1 MAKFILLLGGVLA
14 LLAVGA
20 ITLAAY
26 PHRYHAGEDPAVLT
40 THLQKLRGEQ
50 ALP

>member
-1 MAKFILLLGGVLA
+1 MARFILLGGVLA
-14 LLAVGA
+14 LPAVGA
-20 ITLAAY
+20 ITLAIA
-26 PHRYHAGEDPAVLT
+26 HHHAAEPLDPAVLT